1 LSDFVDALMTRD
13 ESLLANARQ
22 NLVDAMGI
30 EGMLEAS
37 GVAGNFQRMVR
48 IADCIGIPVD
58 DARLEATAPVREALG
73 LNEFHSAQNTFKK
86 Q

>member
-1 LSDFVDALMTRD
+1 MTRD
-13 ESLLANARQ
+13 EALLAVARQ
-22 NLVDAMGI
+22 ALVDAIGV

-58 DARLEATAPVREALG
+58 AARIEDTAPVREALG
-73 LNEFHSAQNTFKK
+73 LNDFHSAQNTFNK
-86 Q
+86 

>member
-1 LSDFVDALMTRD
+1 
-13 ESLLANARQ
+13 
-22 NLVDAMGI
+22 
-30 EGMLEAS
+30 MLEAS